1 MYQAL
6 YRKQRPKDFREI
18 VGQDHIVRTLKNQI
32 QNERVSHAYLFCGT
46 RGTGKT
52 SCSLVFSKAINCL
65 SPIDNEPC
73 NECDSC
79 LQINNGNSMDVFEI
93 DAASNNGVDN
103 IRDIKDEINYPPTVS
118 KYKIYI
124 IDEVHMLSTGAF
136 NALLKTL
143 EEPPSHAIFILATT
157 DPQKL
162 PQTILS
168 RCQRYDFKRIKA
180 FDMKASLLEVCK
192 KEGREIEE
200 NAIDYICL
208 LSDGAMRDALSLLD
222 QAFSYFFD
230 EKITLQNVL
239 EIVGSVDKKV
249 FFEFTDSLIE
259 FNSVK
264 VIEIINN
271 LIMNSSD
278 ITQFVTEEIK
288 HLRDLLVAKSNALDS
303 LSYSESTINLLI
315 DQSQRIESMQ
325 LIFFIEEYSKL
336 LSELKFT
343 KNQRILFETGSLK
356 LCNALIYDDNQDAL
370 MHKIKKLEDMVM
382 KLESNPVSAQP
393 IATIQKE
400 EPKEEIKVNI
410 TKAIP
415 SDILKVKENWSAII
429 SKMDMP
435 TQSFFKTNVKIGYVD
450 NGESDILYLVCSS
463 NAEFFRKRS
472 ESLDKILKE
481 MYQKEYNMK
490 FIEIS
495 EYDQMHLNKYGAKG
509 EYKQQ
514 NGLIQ
519 QIENSGVNIVEEDF

>member
-6 YRKQRPKDFREI
+6 YRKQRPKNFLEI

-32 QNERVSHAYLFCGT
+32 QNDRISHAYLFCGT

-52 SCSLVFSKAINCL
+52 SCSLVFSKALNCL
-65 SPIDNEPC
+65 SPVNGEPC

-124 IDEVHMLSTGAF
+124 IDEVHMLSVGAF

-143 EEPPSHAIFILATT
+143 EEPPSHVIFILATT

-168 RCQRYDFKRIKA
+168 RCQRYDFRRIKSV
-180 FDMKASLLEVCK
+180 DMKSSLIEVCK
-192 KEGREIEE
+192 KEEREIEE

-222 QAFSYFFD
+222 QAFSYFF
-230 EKITLQNVL
+230 EGNITLDNIL

-249 FFEFTDSLIE
+249 FFEFTDSLIS
-259 FNSVK
+259 FDSIK
-264 VIEIINN
+264 IIQIINE
-271 LIMNSSD
+271 LVMNSSD
-278 ITQFVTEEIK
+278 IIQFVTDEIK
-288 HLRDLLVAKSNALDS
+288 HLRDLLVAKSNAFES
-303 LSYSESTINLLI
+303 LSYSEAQINLLI
-315 DQSQRIESMQ
+315 DQSKNVDSLQ

-336 LSELKFT
+336 LNELKLT
-343 KNQRILFETGSLK
+343 KNQRILLETGSLK
-356 LCNALIYDDNQDAL
+356 LCNAIIYDDNKDAL
-370 MHKIKKLEDMVM
+370 THRIKKLENIITKFENAPTQ
-382 KLESNPVSAQP
+382 KL
-393 IATIQKE
+393 IQKPVE
-400 EPKEEIKVNI
+400 IKKDEPKVNI
-410 TKAIP
+410 TKAVP
-415 SDILKVKENWSAII
+415 SDILKVRDNWANII

-435 TQSFFKTNVKIGYVD
+435 TQSFFKTNVKVGYID

-472 ESLDKILKE
+472 ENLDRILKE
-481 MYQKEYNMK
+481 VYQKEYNLK
-490 FIEIS
+490 FIEVS
-495 EYDQMHLNKYGAKG
+495 EYDALHKNQYGVSG
-509 EYKQQ
+509 EYEQK
-514 NGLIQ
+514 NGLIE
-519 QIENSGVNIVEEDF
+519 QIVNSGVNIIEEDF